1 MNEILAFENIH
12 DVIDVKALVRA
23 KLKGPKEYD
32 ELLMAYYA
40 VVTDVGQM
48 LRTILEE
55 FDEEV
60 EEIKNDKRKT
70 KSKLEVGRKDPKT
83 NKRHK
88 RKR

>member
-48 LRTILEE
+48 LKTILEE
-55 FDEEV
+55 FDEEI

>member
-12 DVIDVKALVRA
+12 DIIDVKALVRA
-23 KLKGPKEYD
+23 KMKGKKEYD

-48 LRTILEE
+48 LKTILEE
-55 FDEEV
+55 FDEEI
-60 EEIKNDKRKT
+60 EDIENDKRST

>member
-60 EEIKNDKRKT
+60 KEIKNDKRKT

>member
-12 DVIDVKALVRA
+12 DIIDVKALVRA
-23 KLKGPKEYD
+23 KMKGKKEYD

-48 LRTILEE
+48 LKTILEE
-55 FDEEV
+55 FDEEI
-60 EEIKNDKRKT
+60 EEIKNDKRST